1 MDSTF
6 YFQWQYLITHINN
19 LHYEKFQDGT
29 VKCIEDE
36 IPFEVP
42 EGWCWCRLRDICMM
56 LAGKS
61 KPADQIKSNIL
72 REVILAS
79 GAMENQGICR

>member
-42 EGWCWCRLRDICMM
+42 EGWCWCRLPVITTDI
-56 LAGKS
+56 LDGGKS
-61 KPADQIKSNIL
+61 NLMFIKQNIY
-72 REVILAS
+72 
-79 GAMENQGICR
+79 

>member
-61 KPADQIKSNIL
+61 KPADQIKSEYFEGSYPCFGGN
-72 REVILAS
+72 
-79 GAMENQGICR
+79 GIRRDM